1 MNNQVRK
8 ALVIVTHPVPGSL
21 SHAIADHIGE
31 VLVRQDIEV
40 EIADLHAEGFSPAMT
55 AGDVMLYRG
64 AGDIAPEIT
73 REQARVHQADM
84 LVFVFPVYWWSV
96 PSMLKGWLERVF
108 NVGWAYSVDEKG
120 RVIGIM
126 RDIPV
131 LLVATAAGNESG
143 YERHGY
149 AQAIQNQIVEGV
161 FGYSGMKNTQIAY
174 FYDADNA
181 TNERIEQFVE
191 GVSPLLEKEQ
201 LLSSVTAEL
210 NQPCGPGELPLLAE
224 SSP

>member
-1 MNNQVRK
+1 MSNQVRK
-8 ALVIVTHPVPGSL
+8 ALIVVTHPVPGSL
-21 SHAIADHIGE
+21 SHVITDRISE
-31 VLVRQDIEV
+31 ELVGRDIEV

-64 AGDIAPEIT
+64 AGELAPEIA
-73 REQARVHQADM
+73 REQARIDQADI

-96 PSMLKGWLERVF
+96 PSMLKGWFERVF
-108 NVGWAYSVDEKG
+108 NGGWAYTLDEQG
-120 RVIGIM
+120 RVIGAM

-149 AQAIQNQIVEGV
+149 AQAIQNQIVEGI
-161 FGYSGMKNTQIAY
+161 FGYIGMKNTQVAY

-181 TNERIEQFVE
+181 TNERIEQLIDATT
-191 GVSPLLEKEQ
+191 PLLEKE
-201 LLSSVTAEL
+201 
-210 NQPCGPGELPLLAE
+210 LPL
-224 SSP
+224 STV

>member
-1 MNNQVRK
+1 MSNQVRK
-8 ALVIVTHPVPGSL
+8 ALIVVTHPVPGSL
-21 SHAIADHIGE
+21 SHVIADRISE
-31 VLVRQDIEV
+31 DLVGRDIEV

-64 AGDIAPEIT
+64 VGEVAPEIA
-73 REQARVHQADM
+73 REQARVDQADM

-96 PSMLKGWLERVF
+96 PSMLKGWFERVF
-108 NVGWAYSVDEKG
+108 NGGWAYSVDEKG
-120 RVIGIM
+120 RVVGTM

-149 AQAIQNQIVEGV
+149 AQAIQNQIVEGI
-161 FGYSGMKNTQIAY
+161 FGYVGMKNTQVAY

-191 GVSPLLEKEQ
+191 AATPQLEKAQ
-201 LLSSVTAEL
+201 LLSTV
-210 NQPCGPGELPLLAE
+210 
-224 SSP
+224 